1 MSNAAT
7 KEEQA
12 LVLIKPDAVSKS
24 LTGNIIT
31 MLDSTGLKMVGAK
44 VVKVS
49 KKLAETHYA
58 EHKGKPFF
66 NSLIEFIMGEKYTP
80 RVVAMV
86 YQGPNAIKV
95 LRKLA
100 GNTNPEDAEF
110 NTIRGKYG
118 RINSKTKEFENAVHI
133 SDSPES
139 GKREIALWFR
149 PEELV
154 E

>member
-7 KEEQA
+7 KVEQA

>member
-1 MSNAAT
+1 MSNAAA